1 MNWRR
6 GAGLVL
12 MLVGLGACA
21 SLRAET
27 LLELGA
33 RQTQTGN
40 LDDALA
46 TYRQAVAAE
55 PRSSI
60 AHTRLGG
67 VLLLRQQHGESI
79 GQFKT
84 AIGLDPA
91 NADAFVGLGM
101 AYLHQGRYPL
111 ARAAL
116 AEALRLK
123 PSRRQEI
130 DQVLAWLDG
139 RDDGVVP
146 RQPH

>member
-1 MNWRR
+1 MKWQRSV
-6 GAGLVL
+6 GIALV
-12 MLVGLGACA
+12 LVGLFAAGP
-21 SLRAET
+21 LQAET
-27 LLELGA
+27 ALELGQRRSQA
-33 RQTQTGN
+33 GD
-40 LDDALA
+40 LDGALA
-46 TYRQAVAAE
+46 AYRQAVAEE
-55 PRSSI
+55 PRS
-60 AHTRLGG
+60 AVAQTRLGG
-67 VLLLRQQHGESI
+67 ALLAKQQHRESVAR
-79 GQFKT
+79 FKT

-101 AYLHQGRYPL
+101 AYLHQGQYPL

-139 RDDGVVP
+139 RDDGVAP